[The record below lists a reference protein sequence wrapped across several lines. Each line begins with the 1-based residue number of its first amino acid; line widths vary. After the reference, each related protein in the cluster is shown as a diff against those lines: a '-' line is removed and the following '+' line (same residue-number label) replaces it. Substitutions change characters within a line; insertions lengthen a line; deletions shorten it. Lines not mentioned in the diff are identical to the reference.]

1 MRAVHARN
9 LKEFGDF
16 EWNFPNLRKEH
27 HILNVATA
35 NCGINSEPF

>member
-1 MRAVHARN
+1 MLKK

-27 HILNVATA
+27 HKLNIVTA
-35 NCGINSEPF
+35 SCGINSKPF